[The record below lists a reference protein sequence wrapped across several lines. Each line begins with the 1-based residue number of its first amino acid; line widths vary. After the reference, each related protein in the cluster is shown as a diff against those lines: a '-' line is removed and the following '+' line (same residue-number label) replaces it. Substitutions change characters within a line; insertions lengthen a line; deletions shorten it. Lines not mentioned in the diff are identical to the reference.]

1 MMKLEEDTANLE
13 VEILE
18 LKEKIKDKRKELE
31 LLTQQYRTEK
41 ALKDSGQKTLDEVDE
56 ELQEAD

>member
-1 MMKLEEDTANLE
+1 MMRLEEDIANLE
-13 VEILE
+13 VEIPN
-18 LKEKIKDKRKELE
+18 LKEQIKEKRKELE